1 MVGFRAKL
9 RDAADM
15 SYLKQATNLRTPPP
29 PLFFKAARK
38 KFCKHPV

>member
-9 RDAADM
+9 HDAADM
-15 SYLKQATNLRTPPP
+15 SYLKGATNLRTSPRPP
-29 PLFFKAARK
+29 FFKATRK